1 MTERKDAAKDM
12 TFRRLGMS
20 GLWVSPICLGTM
32 MFGDRCDEATAGRIV
47 AAAAEAGINFID
59 TADVYA
65 EGESERIVGRLIA
78 VERNRWVL
86 ATKAGN
92 PMGRDPN
99 RTGLGRKWLLRAID
113 DSLSRLGTDH
123 VDIFYLHK
131 PDPGTPIEESLG
143 AVADIVAAGKARY
156 FGVSNFRGWEHAEIV
171 RLCDEI
177 GLARPVVSQPY
188 YNAMNR
194 TPEVEVLPACG
205 HYGIG
210 VVPYSPLARGVLTGK
225 YDPDA
230 APPEGSRAGRQ
241 DARMLETEF
250 RRESLLHAQQIKVR
264 AEARGMTAGQFALNW
279 LLANRLVSA
288 VLAGPRSDE
297 QWREYLGSLAHGLTP
312 DDEAFLDSLVPPG
325 HPSTPGYSDPKYPIT
340 GRLIVR

>member
-1 MTERKDAAKDM
+1 MDKGGDADK
-12 TFRRLGMS
+12 TPTHRRLGAS

-47 AAAAEAGINFID
+47 AAAAEAGVNFID

-65 EGESERIVGRLIA
+65 EGGSERIVGRLIA
-78 VERNRWVL
+78 SERHRWVL

-99 RTGLGRKWLLRAID
+99 RTGLGRKWLLQAID
-113 DSLSRLGTDH
+113 ESLARLGTDY
-123 VDIFYLHK
+123 VDVFYLHK
-131 PDPGTPIEESLG
+131 PDPGTPLEESLG

-156 FGVSNFRGWEHAEIV
+156 FGLSNFRGWQHAEIV
-171 RLCDEI
+171 RLCEAI

-225 YDPDA
+225 YPPEA
-230 APPEGSRAGRQ
+230 APPEGSRAERR

-250 RRESLLHAQQIKVR
+250 RRESLLHAQKIKAR
-264 AEARGMTAGQFALNW
+264 AESRGMTAGQFALSW
-279 LLANRLVSA
+279 VLANPLVSA
-288 VLAGPRSDE
+288 VLAGPRTAE
-297 QWREYLGSLAHGLTP
+297 QWQEYLGALAHALTP
-312 DDEAFLDSLVPPG
+312 EDEAFLDSLVPPG

-340 GRLIVR
+340 GRPAAR

>member
-1 MTERKDAAKDM
+1 MAEGSDTARGM
-12 TFRRLGMS
+12 SYRRLGMS

-32 MFGDRCDEATAGRIV
+32 MFGDRCDEAEAGRIV
-47 AAAAEAGINFID
+47 AEAAEVGINFID

-65 EGESERIVGRLIA
+65 TGESERIVGRLIA
-78 VERNRWVL
+78 AERHHWVL

-92 PMGRDPN
+92 RMGRDPN
-99 RTGLGRKWLLRAID
+99 ETGLGRKWLLRAID

-131 PDPGTPIEESLG
+131 PDTGTPLVESLG
-143 AVADIVAAGKARY
+143 AVVDIIAAGKARY
-156 FGVSNFRGWEHAEIV
+156 FGISNFRGWQHAEIV

-177 GLARPVVSQPY
+177 GLDRPVVSQPY

-230 APPEGSRAGRQ
+230 AAPEGSRAGRK
-241 DARMLETEF
+241 DERILETEF
-250 RRESLLHAQQIKVR
+250 RRESLLHAQKIKAW

-279 LLANRLVSA
+279 VLANPLINA
-288 VLAGPRSDE
+288 VLAGPRNAK
-297 QWREYLGSLAHGLTP
+297 QWREYLGALAHGLTLE
-312 DDEAFLDSLVPPG
+312 DEAFLDALVPPG

-340 GRLIVR
+340 GRPTIL

>member
-1 MTERKDAAKDM
+1 MDKAGNTGKPPAH
-12 TFRRLGMS
+12 RRLGAS

-47 AAAAEAGINFID
+47 AAAAAAGVNFID

-78 VERNRWVL
+78 SERHRWVL

-99 RTGLGRKWLLRAID
+99 RTGLGRKWLLQAID
-113 DSLSRLGTDH
+113 DSLARLGTDY
-123 VDIFYLHK
+123 VDVFYLHK
-131 PDPGTPIEESLG
+131 PDPGTPLEESLG

-156 FGVSNFRGWEHAEIV
+156 FGLSNFRGWQHAEIM
-171 RLCDEI
+171 RLCEAI

-225 YDPDA
+225 YDPEA
-230 APPEGSRAGRQ
+230 APPEGSRAERK
-241 DARMLETEF
+241 DSRMLETEF
-250 RRESLLHAQQIKVR
+250 RRESLLHAQKIKAR
-264 AEARGMTAGQFALNW
+264 AESRGMTAGQFALNW
-279 LLANRLVSA
+279 VLANPLVSA
-288 VLAGPRSDE
+288 VLAGPRTEE
-297 QWREYLGSLAHGLTP
+297 QWQEYLGALAHALTAE
-312 DDEAFLDSLVPPG
+312 DEAFLDSLVPPG

-340 GRLIVR
+340 GRPAVR